1 MLIAFQLMATGV
13 SGICQDAQWH
23 VPPTLVPRLEIVS
36 DHFTMGSNVS
46 MMGLLQVGK
55 LVMLC
60 WDQMCM

>member
-13 SGICQDAQWH
+13 SGICRDARCH
-23 VPPTLVPRLEIVS
+23 VPPTLVPRLETVS
-36 DHFTMGSNVS
+36 DHLTMGSNVS

-55 LVMLC
+55 LVMLF